1 PRPCTRPWAAPCVRP
16 SASRATW
23 CPAPRGSCDGGR
35 RFPSPL
41 GGEGGSRSETDE
53 GDVDV
58 TLRPVACGRSPLIRA
73 PPAPTFSP
81 EGRRKIRRG
90 RRAVNVT
97 LIGYGSGN
105 VASVRFALERLG
117 ARVRITDDPADVD
130 EAERIILPGVGAAG
144 YAMQRLKA
152 LDLIEP
158 LRRFQR
164 PLLGVCLGQ
173 QLLCETSA
181 EDEDAEN
188 GGADLLGL
196 IPGRVEAILPAP
208 SRPSPHMGWSRLT
221 TRRDDPLL
229 DGVKDGDWAYFVHG
243 YVCP

>member
-1 PRPCTRPWAAPCVRP
+1 M
-16 SASRATW
+16 
-23 CPAPRGSCDGGR
+23 
-35 RFPSPL
+35 
-41 GGEGGSRSETDE
+41 
-53 GDVDV
+53 
-58 TLRPVACGRSPLIRA
+58 
-73 PPAPTFSP
+73 
-81 EGRRKIRRG
+81 
-90 RRAVNVT
+90 NVT

-173 QLLCETSA
+173 QLLFDASA
-181 EDEDAEN
+181 EDGE
-188 GGADLLGL
+188 ADLLGL

-243 YVCP
+243 YVCPDGPATLAAADYGVAMPAMVNSANRWGCQFHPERSAALGARILKNCLELPA